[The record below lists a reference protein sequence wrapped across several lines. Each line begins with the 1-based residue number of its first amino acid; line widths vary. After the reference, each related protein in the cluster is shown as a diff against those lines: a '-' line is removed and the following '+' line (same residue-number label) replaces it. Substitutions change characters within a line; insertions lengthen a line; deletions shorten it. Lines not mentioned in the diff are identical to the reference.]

1 MVLYTNPV
9 CPRHAVAGP
18 LTTGAAGVLLILT
31 ASTPLWLPQL
41 LLTLTGTLPDT
52 AVLPQVVVML
62 LVPWPAV
69 MVTPVGTV
77 QL

>member
-1 MVLYTNPV
+1 M
-9 CPRHAVAGP
+9 
-18 LTTGAAGVLLILT
+18 LLILT

-41 LLTLTGTLPDT
+41 LLTLTDTLPDT

>member
-1 MVLYTNPV
+1 MLYTTPV
-9 CPRHAVAGP
+9 WLGHTLLLP
-18 LTTGAAGVLLILT
+18 LTVGAVGALNAVT
-31 ASTPLWLPQL
+31 ARLPLWLPQL
-41 LLTLTGTLPDT
+41 LLTVTATLPDT
-52 AVLPQVVVML
+52 ADALQLVVML